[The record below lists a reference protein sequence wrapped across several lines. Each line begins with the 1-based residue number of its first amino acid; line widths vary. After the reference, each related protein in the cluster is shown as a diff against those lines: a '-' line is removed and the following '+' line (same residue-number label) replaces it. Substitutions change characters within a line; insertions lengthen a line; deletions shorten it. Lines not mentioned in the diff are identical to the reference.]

1 MLEDTAVNGSMLYV
15 CSLIDDG
22 TSESKL
28 APCTAGRSWQQRTAY
43 RDTILLVMGTYCV
56 NILAYK
62 SMLDEWHGK
71 HIFPGIN
78 EALIRILFRRI
89 DIKLLI
95 MLLAV
100 SHCQT
105 LGYAVPQT

>member
-1 MLEDTAVNGSMLYV
+1 
-15 CSLIDDG
+15 
-22 TSESKL
+22 
-28 APCTAGRSWQQRTAY
+28 
-43 RDTILLVMGTYCV
+43 MGTYCV

-100 SHCQT
+100 SHCQNSWLRCAPDIIPGARHHGVSMQPYISSCCSFSFPLQRHT
-105 LGYAVPQT
+105 AFSVLQRPPFTRHGHVSY